1 MPTSVQAGF
10 YSATLRYLERGQGG
24 RHRRRRQGDGAAE
37 GRPSGTT
44 RSSAR
49 ATIRA
54 DGRKMHDMYLFE
66 VKKPAESKG
75 PWDYYKLLAHDP
87 RRRGLPPDGPGRMPA
102 GRRRTELESQPWLT
116 QSNIYAGVAGYFG
129 KPDHPGKVGVFRRA
143 AEGGDWKHVL
153 GGVEAYTVFVHP
165 DDPETVFAG
174 TNDGVWRSTDRG
186 ATFRRADFPDQEA
199 GLVASWSTAAIPKK
213 MLAGASP
220 IDVYRSEDGGES
232 WRKLATPKIGD
243 ALQGAVRLARDALR
257 AEPEEAGRDLR
268 RARDQRRDAQHRRR
282 RDLDGLQR
290 RPDQARRAAASQEQ
304 DRERHHGRGH
314 ARRPCR
320 DHQSGRSRL
329 ADRGAAHG
337 PVPHHR
343 PRQDAGRTWR
353 SSRFSPTTY
362 GRDIKVSTGR
372 AEHALRRAL
381 GRRLEPRR
389 RRSIAARTTAR
400 AGSASTRS
408 RCTAPS
414 CRSACT
420 TAIPNQVY
428 LGARY
433 DGEMFGT
440 QDGGKTWQ
448 AMPLPGEV
456 QHIYS
461 VACG

>member
-1 MPTSVQAGF
+1 MAEQSQH
-10 YSATLRYLERGQGG
+10 L
-24 RHRRRRQGDGAAE
+24 RRRRRLFRQA
-37 GRPSGTT
+37 RPSRQGRRLPARRRRAATGSTCWAASRPT
-44 RSSAR
+44 RSSCIPR
-49 ATIRA
+49 IR
-54 DGRKMHDMYLFE
+54 RPCS
-66 VKKPAESKG
+66 PAPTTACG
-75 PWDYYKLLAHDP
+75 AAPTAA
-87 RRRGLPPDGPGRMPA
+87 PPSSAPTSP
-102 GRRRTELESQPWLT
+102 T
-116 QSNIYAGVAGYFG
+116 
-129 KPDHPGKVGVFRRA
+129 
-143 AEGGDWKHVL
+143 
-153 GGVEAYTVFVHP
+153 
-165 DDPETVFAG
+165 
-174 TNDGVWRSTDRG
+174 
-186 ATFRRADFPDQEA
+186 QEA

-220 IDVYRSEDGGES
+220 IDVYRSDDGGES
-232 WRKLATPKIGD
+232 WRKLATPD
-243 ALQGAVRLARDALR
+243 DRRALQGPVRLARDALR

-282 RDLDGLQR
+282 RDLDRLQR

-320 DHQSGRSRL
+320 DDQSGRSRF
-329 ADRGAAHG
+329 ADPGAAHG

-343 PRQDAGRTWR
+343 PRQDLGGHGDQALLADHLRPRRQGLA
-353 SSRFSPTTY
+353 
-362 GRDIKVSTGR
+362 DR
-372 AEHALRRAL
+372 AQHALCRAL

-389 RRSIAARTTAR
+389 RRSIAARTAAR

-428 LGARY
+428 IGARY